1 VKIIFLFLAF
11 LLLNTSV
18 YAHGISAEDMQLMTE
33 GGNLHYIW
41 LGATHMLTGYDH
53 LLFLFGVVFFLT
65 STRDIIKFVTVFT
78 IGHSIT
84 LIFATFMGISANY
97 YLIDAVIAL
106 SVIYKAFDN
115 NKGFQNYLGVKS
127 PNLLAMVLL
136 FGLIHGFGLSTR
148 LQQLPLGEQNFDMFL
163 KIISFNIGV
172 EIGQILALIV
182 MLAVLTQWR
191 KTASFLQHSKVAN
204 DALMF
209 AGFMLFLMQL
219 HGYMHTVNEE
229 EFGFNRDE
237 HYHIHMDMQKAQE
250 EAKQKIRIYDSL

>member
-1 VKIIFLFLAF
+1 MKIFVLILLFIF
-11 LLLNTSV
+11 LNTSL
-18 YAHGISAEDMQLMTE
+18 YAHGISAEDMQLMTD

-53 LLFLFGVVFFLT
+53 LLFLLGVVFFLT
-65 STRDIIKFVTVFT
+65 STKDIVKFVTVFT

-127 PNLLAMVLL
+127 PNLLVMVLI

-148 LQQLPLGEQNFDMFL
+148 LQLLPLGEQNFDMFL

-172 EIGQILALIV
+172 EVGQILALIV
-182 MLAVLTQWR
+182 MLSVLIQWR
-191 KTASFLQHSKVAN
+191 KRASFLQHSKVAN

-237 HYHIHMDMQKAQE
+237 HYHIHMDMQKAQQE
-250 EAKQKIRIYDSL
+250 VQQKIRTYDSL

>member
-1 VKIIFLFLAF
+1 MKVFFLFLSF

-18 YAHGISAEDMQLMTE
+18 YAHGISAEDMQAMTD

-65 STRDIIKFVTVFT
+65 STKDIVKFVTVFT

-106 SVIYKAFDN
+106 SVIYKGFDN

-127 PNLLAMVLL
+127 PNLLVMVLL

-148 LQQLPLGEQNFDMFL
+148 LQQLPLGEQNFDMLL

-182 MLAVLTQWR
+182 MLGVLTQWR
-191 KTASFLQHSKVAN
+191 KTASFLQLSKVAN
-204 DALMF
+204 DVLMF
-209 AGFMLFLMQL
+209 AGFMLLLMQL
-219 HGYMHTVNEE
+219 HGYLHTVNEE

-237 HYHIHMDMQKAQE
+237 HYHIHMDMQKAQQ
-250 EAKQKIRIYDSL
+250 EAKQKKRTYDSL

>member
-1 VKIIFLFLAF
+1 VKIFVLILLFIF
-11 LLLNTSV
+11 LNTSL
-18 YAHGISAEDMQLMTE
+18 YAHGISAEDMQLMTD

-53 LLFLFGVVFFLT
+53 LLFLLGVVFFLT
-65 STRDIIKFVTVFT
+65 STKDIVKFVTVFT

-127 PNLLAMVLL
+127 PNLLVMVLL

-148 LQQLPLGEQNFDMFL
+148 LQLLPLGEQNFDMFL

-172 EIGQILALIV
+172 EVGQILALIV
-182 MLAVLTQWR
+182 MLSVLIQWR
-191 KTASFLQHSKVAN
+191 KRASFLQHSKVAN

-237 HYHIHMDMQKAQE
+237 HYHIHMDMQKAQQE
-250 EAKQKIRIYDSL
+250 VQQKIRTYDSL